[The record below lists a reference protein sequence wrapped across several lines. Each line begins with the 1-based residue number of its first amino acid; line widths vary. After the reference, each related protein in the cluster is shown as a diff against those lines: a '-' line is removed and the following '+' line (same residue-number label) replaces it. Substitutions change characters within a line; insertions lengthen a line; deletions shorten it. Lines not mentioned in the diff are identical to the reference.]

1 MTLFSKKNILRVA
14 LFILCIVPI
23 FFTHAAAPVAYKL
36 LVSDLPGLGSTVTP
50 GAGGGVAGY
59 LNTIFKIGLGI
70 AVTLAILM
78 FVYNGVIYM
87 MSDIVGKK
95 EEAKKAFYSIIGG
108 LILVFGSVIILNTIN
123 PQLINFGLF
132 DRLNAIT
139 APTGGTGGTGVTPPG
154 GTPPPGTTRSGVT
167 DPAQESAARQMLNSN
182 VRVNQN
188 QCAAGQGAPDCI
200 NIGDLPAG
208 TLEKINALSGPP
220 CNCQILITGG
230 TELNHTTHDP
240 NSPMV
245 DFNRSRD
252 PNDALNAY
260 LEGLQYVKTV
270 GGGKVYT
277 DGTSEFWDEPAK
289 PGTNHGRHWHA
300 CIGTQ
305 CRFN

>member
-1 MTLFSKKNILRVA
+1 MHILSRKNILFVT
-14 LFILCIVPI
+14 LFV
-23 FFTHAAAPVAYKL
+23 FFTVPVFFAYAVEPYNL
-36 LVSDLPGLGSTVTP
+36 LVKDLPGIGASVTP
-50 GAGGGVAGY
+50 GGGASGGMARY
-59 LNTIFKIGLGI
+59 LNNIFKIGLGI

-95 EEAKKAFYSIIGG
+95 EEAKGAFLSILGG
-108 LILVFGSVIILNTIN
+108 LVLVFGSVVVLNTIN

-132 DRLNAIT
+132 DTLNAIT
-139 APTGGTGGTGVTPPG
+139 PPAGSTGGTGVTPPG
-154 GTPPPGTTRSGVT
+154 GATRSGVT
-167 DPAQESAARQMLNSN
+167 DPAQETAARQTLNSN

-188 QCAAGQGAPDCI
+188 QCTAGQGAPNCI

-208 TLEKINALSGPP
+208 TLGKINTLSGPP

-230 TELNHTTHDP
+230 TELGHSTHDP

-260 LEGLQYVKTV
+260 LEGLRYVKTV